1 MNLILNLIIL
11 LASWFIMFC
20 LIFLVMLVVII
31 SVPVLVFL
39 AIVGSVV
46 RKLCGGWFKM
56 IMVCFSCYTEFN
68 YSDRDVQL
76 SRYPYC
82 PCCGS
87 GRTGFYNDKGEL
99 SMNN

>member
-31 SVPVLVFL
+31 GVPVLVFL

-46 RKLCGGWFKM
+46 RKLCGGM
-56 IMVCFSCYTEFN
+56 A
-68 YSDRDVQL
+68 
-76 SRYPYC
+76 
-82 PCCGS
+82 
-87 GRTGFYNDKGEL
+87 
-99 SMNN
+99 

>member
-46 RKLCGGWFKM
+46 RKLCGGWL
-56 IMVCFSCYTEFN
+56 E
-68 YSDRDVQL
+68 
-76 SRYPYC
+76 
-82 PCCGS
+82 
-87 GRTGFYNDKGEL
+87 
-99 SMNN
+99 

>member
-11 LASWFIMFC
+11 LASWFVMFC

-46 RKLCGGWFKM
+46 RKLCG
-56 IMVCFSCYTEFN
+56 N
-68 YSDRDVQL
+68 
-76 SRYPYC
+76 
-82 PCCGS
+82 
-87 GRTGFYNDKGEL
+87 
-99 SMNN
+99 

>member
-11 LASWFIMFC
+11 LGSWFIMFC

-46 RKLCGGWFKM
+46 RKLCGDL
-56 IMVCFSCYTEFN
+56 V
-68 YSDRDVQL
+68 
-76 SRYPYC
+76 
-82 PCCGS
+82 
-87 GRTGFYNDKGEL
+87 
-99 SMNN
+99 

>member
-11 LASWFIMFC
+11 LANWFIMFC

-46 RKLCGGWFKM
+46 RKICGG
-56 IMVCFSCYTEFN
+56 
-68 YSDRDVQL
+68 
-76 SRYPYC
+76 
-82 PCCGS
+82 
-87 GRTGFYNDKGEL
+87 
-99 SMNN
+99 

>member
-1 MNLILNLIIL
+1 MIEYLLCGAIALLVVFMLIDVFGGWRLNLILNLIIL

-46 RKLCGGWFKM
+46 RKLCGGA
-56 IMVCFSCYTEFN
+56 
-68 YSDRDVQL
+68 
-76 SRYPYC
+76 
-82 PCCGS
+82 
-87 GRTGFYNDKGEL
+87 
-99 SMNN
+99 